1 MFDVSFYRIIES
13 AFKNYLLLLSM
24 RIITTFL
31 VCEDNEFKILTKDD
45 IPAQGEYVPLGKLL
59 DSYWRLYSNNFPK
72 ITKVAQVLM
81 RWPTTSTQL
90 EREFSLISAQ
100 YDKRANRISTD
111 TLYHLHNSSK
121 GAYDFLK
128 AVKATCREEN
138 ISLDL

>member
-1 MFDVSFYRIIES
+1 
-13 AFKNYLLLLSM
+13 M
-24 RIITTFL
+24 RVIKSIL
-31 VCEDNEFKILTKDD
+31 VCKDNGFSILTKDD

-59 DSYWRLYSNNFPK
+59 DTYWRLYSNNFPK

-100 YDKRANRISTD
+100 YDKRANRISAE
-111 TLYHLHNSSK
+111 TLLHLHNSSK

-128 AVKATCREEN
+128 AVKDTCREEN
-138 ISLDL
+138 ITLDL